1 MLSNYGTK
9 VGPSEKKRRLCFTV
23 PGALITLGPWE
34 LRKMRFKGMVP
45 GISAL
50 LVLYFRACFSGFMTP
65 FLRLTGL

>member
-9 VGPSEKKRRLCFTV
+9 VGPSEKNGV
-23 PGALITLGPWE
+23 YV